1 MLYEWSMYFA
11 VFSSDVNHW
20 TLDTMARHHH
30 TPYRCLLDE
39 LPSSDQ
45 DNRLQIGSVK
55 TEGFKVPSVR
65 YVQEATRNV
74 ISVAQLAYDIMVW
87 LRCLSRHVA
96 TWKLRKPERSLVR
109 ANTCWTTCAFTR
121 YIYIST
127 QLLYVHVKFSNKLFT
142 N

>member
-1 MLYEWSMYFA
+1 MYFA

-74 ISVAQLAYDIMVW
+74 ISVAQLAYDHGLVTVFEPTCCHVKVKETGEIIGEGQYVLDY
-87 LRCLSRHVA
+87 LRIHQV
-96 TWKLRKPERSLVR
+96 
-109 ANTCWTTCAFTR
+109 
-121 YIYIST
+121 YIYIYT
-127 QLLYVHVKFSNKLFT
+127 APLRTCKIF
-142 N
+142 